1 MYDVDDAGD
10 MIHVRH
16 SWSEIDKLKSI
27 KNTDTR
33 NIPVDHLTAVQLM
46 NQARLNPEFSE
57 MSYVFY
63 APHNPKEP
71 FSPSYYA
78 DVFYK
83 ALEQI
88 GVSDEERKDRN
99 MFFYSL
105 RHFCATILAQRADM
119 KTVQSIMGHRT
130 EKMSEHYSDHESQ
143 EKIDNM
149 RNIMSDTWKK
159 YLYA

>member
-10 MIHVRH
+10 MIHIRH
-16 SWSEIDKLKSI
+16 SWSEIDKLKST

-71 FSPSYYA
+71 FYPGYYA

-88 GVSDEERKDRN
+88 GVSDEEQKDRN
-99 MFFYSL
+99 MVFHSL

-119 KTVQSIMGHRT
+119 KIRKKLIICVILCQIPG
-130 EKMSEHYSDHESQ
+130 K
-143 EKIDNM
+143 
-149 RNIMSDTWKK
+149 NIYMHNF
-159 YLYA
+159 L